1 MAEEKKF
8 IMTREGLKA
17 REEELADLKVNK
29 RREVAE
35 EIKEARAQGDLSEN
49 AEYDAAKDKQ
59 RHLEARIAELE
70 NEIENAD
77 VVDEN
82 TLTSDSVTIGK
93 TVKVLDIEYNE
104 EDTFAMVGSGD
115 ADSLNGRISN
125 DSPLG
130 QALMGAKVGDT
141 VSVEAPA
148 GVFKYKVLEITITG
162 A

>member
-1 MAEEKKF
+1 
-8 IMTREGLKA
+8 
-17 REEELADLKVNK
+17 
-29 RREVAE
+29 
-35 EIKEARAQGDLSEN
+35 
-49 AEYDAAKDKQ
+49 
-59 RHLEARIAELE
+59 
-70 NEIENAD
+70 
-77 VVDEN
+77 
-82 TLTSDSVTIGK
+82 
-93 TVKVLDIEYNE
+93 
-104 EDTFAMVGSGD
+104 MVGSGD